1 MVSFRDVARSAGAA
15 PVGYQV
21 QPRSRRHIERTAND
35 VRRSLDIDPLLPLPG
50 WELFERIGRYHV
62 RVGRQPVRLTYGVEE
77 TLEGGALAC
86 ATYNDDQQE
95 IALILTGESYD
106 DLELRNGNRAR
117 FSVCHEIAH
126 AVLHADRL
134 VQITRI
140 DHDRR
145 AMLRAEATTPA
156 YASSEWQANAFAAA
170 FLVPGEG
177 LVYLEKQ
184 DRLTAFAI
192 RFMYGVSTTMAEK
205 RLATFREHRS
215 DLVNTW

>member
-1 MVSFRDVARSAGAA
+1 MVSLRTVVPPAAAA
-15 PVGYQV
+15 PAGYVV
-21 QPRSRRHIERTAND
+21 QPRKRRDIERIAND

-62 RVGRQPVRLTYGVEE
+62 DVAGGTVRLTYGVES

-86 ATYNDDQQE
+86 ATFNDAEQE
-95 IALILTGESYD
+95 IALILSEDSYK
-106 DLELRNGNRAR
+106 DLELRNGGRAR
-117 FSVCHEIAH
+117 FSVCHEIGH

-140 DHDRR
+140 DHRRR
-145 AMLRAEATTPA
+145 AMLRTEATTPA

-177 LVYLEKQ
+177 LIYLEMQ
-184 DRLTAFAI
+184 AQLTTLAVQ
-192 RFMYGVSTTMAEK
+192 RMYRVSVQMAEK
-205 RLATFREHRS
+205 RLTTFREHRR

>member
-1 MVSFRDVARSAGAA
+1 MASFSEVARPAGAA
-15 PVGYQV
+15 PVGYVV
-21 QPRSRRHIERTAND
+21 QPRRRRDIERVAND

-62 RVGRQPVRLTYGVEE
+62 RAGRQQVRLTYGVEKA
-77 TLEGGALAC
+77 LEGGALAC
-86 ATYNDDQQE
+86 ATYSEADGA
-95 IALILTGESYD
+95 ITLILTEESYN
-106 DLELRNGNRAR
+106 DLELRNGGRAR
-117 FSVCHEIAH
+117 FSVCHEIGH

-145 AMLRAEATTPA
+145 AMLRAESTTPA

-177 LVYLEKQ
+177 LLYLEKQ
-184 DRLTAFAI
+184 DRLTVLAVQ
-192 RFMYGVSTTMAEK
+192 RMYRVSAAMAGK
-205 RLATFREHRS
+205 RLATFREHRA
-215 DLVNTW
+215 DLVIT